1 MRMERDPAAVG
12 PLIRGFSGTGYR
24 VDDRIHDGAMLLT
37 PEAAIDWSP
46 PPIDALAID
55 DLAAVLALS
64 TKPEFVLVGTGAVLR
79 RPPVDLSIA
88 LERLGIGLEPMDSR
102 AAARAWGLLRAEGRW
117 IAAGFY
123 PLG

>member
-1 MRMERDPAAVG
+1 MERDPEAVG
-12 PLIRGFSGTGYR
+12 PLIRGFSGRGYR

-46 PPIDALAID
+46 PAIDALSID
-55 DLAAVLALS
+55 DFADVLGMS
-64 TKPEFVLVGTGAVLR
+64 PRPEFVLLGTGAALR
-79 RPPVDLSIA
+79 RPSVDLAIA
-88 LERLGIGLEPMDSR
+88 LEQRGIGLEPMDSR

-117 IAAGFY
+117 IVAGFY